1 MSLEY
6 IRGVQDQVDRNEVIS
21 MLRSALAD
29 ELNAVHNYW
38 MQAALV
44 EGYMRDNITK
54 ELYQHR
60 DEEQGHANM
69 LIDRIVQLGGN
80 PDIRP
85 IQWDQI
91 SGCDYAPIIN
101 VDQKI
106 ILDSAVQGE
115 KCAVMHYTKIS
126 QFLER
131 KDITTYDIV
140 MKIIE
145 DEYTHIR
152 DLTKLQEMLLS
163 QREKEEVADV
173 R

>member
-1 MSLEY
+1 MSIEY
-6 IRGVQDQVDRNEVIS
+6 IRGIQQQVDRNEIIS

-38 MQAALV
+38 MQAAMI
-44 EGYMRDNITK
+44 EGYLKNEINK

-85 IQWDQI
+85 VQWDQI

-101 VDQKI
+101 IDQKF
-106 ILDSAVQGE
+106 ILEDAIQGE
-115 KCAVMHYTKIS
+115 QCAVKHYTKIS
-126 QFLER
+126 QFLEGR
-131 KDITTYDIV
+131 DITTYDIV

-145 DEYTHIR
+145 DEYTHIE
-152 DLTKLQEMLLS
+152 DLRKLQEMMKS
-163 QREKEEVADV
+163 KYEKEGQ
-173 R
+173 